1 MIASNYLIK
10 NTFNS
15 QPVGRL
21 FMAGLVCSFMLGA
34 GVSVANANVSITD
47 DFEALGDG
55 VQLNGT
61 TTTTGNATWSANTA
75 VVGTEFGT
83 AEDPN
88 LGGAL
93 AVINFDS
100 NVTPALD
107 PAVSTYSN
115 VSLSMDLQ
123 VAGSGTQGIQMA
135 LGDDTLQN
143 SFFGGGGNGAKV
155 YVYLYGDGS
164 FNLFSRFNS
173 TPTIVANGTPGSSG
187 YSFNSGNTG
196 FNTVL
201 LELDTLNDTA
211 DLSINGTVVASGV
224 SVADFTLAA
233 AGVRFNAGA
242 NSQQIDNFSFAAI
255 PEPSTISVMLG
266 AVVGLV
272 VWLRRRI
279 KSS

>member
-1 MIASNYLIK
+1 MTTPHYLSK
-10 NTFNS
+10 NSANT
-15 QPVGRL
+15 QPITRL
-21 FMAGLVCSFMLGA
+21 LKTSLACSILIGA
-34 GVSVANANVSITD
+34 GASTASASVLITN

-61 TTTTGNATWSANTA
+61 TTTSGNATWTAHTA

-88 LGGAL
+88 IGGAL

-135 LGDDTLQN
+135 LGDNTLQN

-164 FNLFSRFNS
+164 FNLFSRFSS
-173 TPTIVANGTPGSSG
+173 TASIVASGTPGSSG
-187 YSFNSGNTG
+187 YSFNSGSTG
-196 FNTVL
+196 FNTVQL
-201 LELDTLNDTA
+201 ALNTDNDTA

-224 SVADFTLAA
+224 SVTDFTLAA

-242 NSQQIDNFSFAAI
+242 NSQQIDNFTFAAI
-255 PEPSTISVMLG
+255 PEPSALAAMLG
-266 AVVGLV
+266 SVAGLA
-272 VWLRRRI
+272 VWLRRKNKI
-279 KSS
+279 A